1 MNVVVEIIFLLI
13 QMMTFLI
20 FFRVILSW
28 VMTTTRNEFLIS
40 AYQVLVQLTDPILAP
55 LRRIVPMVGMFDFTP
70 IVAIILLQ
78 FIGAALA
85 QLLS

>member
-78 FIGAALA
+78 FIGVALSE
-85 QLLS
+85 LLS